1 MIIGLTGSYCSGK
14 DTVADYISQ
23 KHGYKHFSL
32 SDVIREI
39 MKEAGLEPT
48 RENLITFGT
57 NLREEN
63 GNGVLAKKVLE
74 KAKDE
79 GKYCITSIR
88 HSEEVNELRKR
99 KDFVLINVDA
109 PQDVRFERMQKRKR
123 PGDPQTLEK
132 FVELEKKESQT
143 SGSGQQLR
151 KTANMADITFIND
164 SNDMAT
170 LKATVDNL
178 LEDLENERRNL

>member
-14 DTVADYISQ
+14 DTVADYISH

-39 MKEAGLEPT
+39 MKEAGIEPT
-48 RENLITFGT
+48 RENLIMFGT
-57 NLREEN
+57 KLREEN
-63 GNGVLAKKVLE
+63 GNGVLAKKVLDKME
-74 KAKDE
+74 AD

-88 HSEEVNELRKR
+88 HSEEVNELKKR
-99 KDFVLINVDA
+99 KDFVLVNVDA

-123 PGDPQTLEK
+123 SGDPQTLEN
-132 FVELEKKESQT
+132 FIALEKRESQT

-170 LKATVDNL
+170 LEATVDNF
-178 LEDLENERRNL
+178 LEDLGNERRSI

>member
-1 MIIGLTGSYCSGK
+1 
-14 DTVADYISQ
+14 
-23 KHGYKHFSL
+23 
-32 SDVIREI
+32 
-39 MKEAGLEPT
+39 
-48 RENLITFGT
+48 
-57 NLREEN
+57 
-63 GNGVLAKKVLE
+63 
-74 KAKDE
+74 
-79 GKYCITSIR
+79 
-88 HSEEVNELRKR
+88 
-99 KDFVLINVDA
+99 LINVDA

-123 PGDPQTLEK
+123 HGDPQTLEK